1 MKLIENDVDLG
12 LTTLSKEFDNGSFT
26 HTIFVML
33 AQREPSEH
41 ELLLFERILILM
53 VDHGSNTNSSM
64 VARTVASAQVPL
76 NNAVSA
82 GLLSIGNMHGGA
94 GKNLVPL
101 LKDFNED
108 TVKQLIIEK
117 RMPGFG
123 HRHYKMGDPRV
134 KMMVH
139 YMAEIGYKSEHLGL
153 AEKVEDL
160 FEEIKGKR
168 IHLNI
173 DGLLAVLLADWN
185 FNAEHGFSVFMISRI
200 TGLVCQSVDAR
211 GQGMIR
217 NKE

>member
-12 LTTLSKEFDNGSFT
+12 VTTLSKEFSNGSFA

-53 VDHGSNTNSSM
+53 VDHGPNTNSSM
-64 VARTVASAQVPL
+64 VARTVASTKVPL

-82 GLLSIGNMHGGA
+82 GLLSMGSKHGGA
-94 GKNLVPL
+94 GADLVPIL
-101 LKDFNED
+101 QDFNEN
-108 TVKQLIIEK
+108 TVRQLIEKK

-123 HRHYKMGDPRV
+123 HRHYKTGDPRV

-160 FEEIKGKR
+160 FEEIKSKR

-173 DGLLAVLLADWN
+173 DGLLAVLLADWG